1 MSARWAGDGE
11 DRRAGWR
18 LVVALVCT
26 GLVAVGIGLASG
38 VFSGGAHA
46 DPPAGRIDPPRRP
59 TPDRPAAPRRAAPS
73 RPTPGRPA
81 SPPRAVPSGPARSPA
96 AATAAFGLDLL
107 GKLPPGNAVISPDS
121 IATALAMAGT
131 GARGETAAQIAAA
144 LHLKDPSRFDSIGGL
159 QHDVFAAQAAA
170 AAGHPSAPTLTIA
183 NGLFVQQGYALAPA
197 FVGGLSDHF
206 GAAPEAVDFAGDPP
220 GATAAINSWT
230 SAHTDGIIPKLF
242 SELPAE
248 TRLVLANAVYLKAKW
263 REAFERG
270 AYPAPFHRNGKT
282 TKAKFMAQ
290 TDEFDYAAGPGYQAV
305 DLPYRGSTLSMLVVL
320 PTEGGGVAELESR
333 LREEG
338 LAPVVKRL
346 SSRPVRLSMPRF
358 HLRTEAE
365 LNRPLK
371 ALGMKLPFSE
381 AADFAG
387 ITTADPLKIGQV
399 QHVADI
405 KVDEEGTEAAA
416 ATGLVA
422 ESSVEAPPR
431 NLVVFD
437 ADHPFLF
444 FVRDDKTGAILFA
457 GRMTNPQGT

>member
-1 MSARWAGDGE
+1 MSARWGGE
-11 DRRAGWR
+11 GEGRRATGWR
-18 LVVALVCT
+18 LVVAMVCT

-46 DPPAGRIDPPRRP
+46 DQRAGRVDPPRRP
-59 TPDRPAAPRRAAPS
+59 VSPR
-73 RPTPGRPA
+73 RPA
-81 SPPRAVPSGPARSPA
+81 SPRHEARSGPARSPA

-107 GKLPPGNAVISPDS
+107 GKLPPGNVVISPDS

-131 GARGETAAQIAAA
+131 GARGETGAQIAAA
-144 LHLKDPSRFDSIGGL
+144 LHLKGPTRFDSIGGL
-159 QHDVFAAQAAA
+159 QRDVFAAQAAA

-197 FVGGLSDHF
+197 FVGGLSEHF

-230 SAHTDGIIPKLF
+230 SAHTNGIIPELF
-242 SELPAE
+242 SELPAQ

-263 REAFERG
+263 RSAFG
-270 AYPAPFHRNGKT
+270 SAWAGPFHRNGKT
-282 TKAKFMAQ
+282 TKVKFMAQ
-290 TDEFDYAAGPGYQAV
+290 TEEFDYAAGRGYQAV

-320 PTEGGGVAELESR
+320 PTEGGGVAALEGH

-338 LAPVVKRL
+338 LAPVVNGL
-346 SSRPVRLSMPRF
+346 SSKVVELTMPRF

-381 AADFAG
+381 AADFSG

-399 QHVADI
+399 QHIADI

-416 ATGLVA
+416 ATGIVA
-422 ESSVEAPPR
+422 IPASAEAPPR
-431 NLVVFD
+431 NLVTFD

-444 FVRDDKTGAILFA
+444 FVRDDKTGAVLFA
-457 GRMTNPQGT
+457 GRVTNPGGLDS